1 MITANSLYQPPAH
14 RLAVAGTATVW
25 STTATEITVSGTY
38 LISAGSAGHVRITDT
53 SDTTTPAGNNGIS
66 LAEDEK
72 FYVFIKS
79 GQFIH
84 FDSATGVY
92 ILMSPQ

>member
-14 RLAVAGTATVW
+14 RLAVAGTATAW
-25 STTATEITVSGTY
+25 TETATEITVAGTY
-38 LISAGSAGHVRITDT
+38 LISAGAAGHVRITDT
-53 SDTTTPAGNNGIS
+53 TDTTTPAANNGIS
-66 LAEDEK
+66 LAADEK

-84 FDSATGVY
+84 FDGTTGVY